1 MKSMLECFESNE
13 IFILNFWR
21 GIEYIAKN
29 LIEKKSSKPKLNN
42 ASGDRRSTIMIGS
55 VFENQKNSMFQMD
68 FCSAIIQNKGKIK
81 NQVLFF
87 ANRIMLMLFENPHQN
102 IIPNK
107 ISVLEFF
114 LSFLRN
120 TNQENIIIKT
130 CLMIRD
136 WKEKWPQLWHRSDF
150 DIALEESK

>member
-1 MKSMLECFESNE
+1 MLECFETNE

-29 LIEKKSSKPKLNN
+29 LIEKKNIKDKINKSTL
-42 ASGDRRSTIMIGS
+42 DRRSTLMMGS
-55 VFENQKNSMFQMD
+55 VFENQKNSMFQTD
-68 FCSAIIQNKGKIK
+68 FCSEIMQNKGKIK
-81 NQVLFF
+81 NQVLYF
-87 ANRIMLMLFENPHQN
+87 ANRIMLMLFENPQQN

-114 LSFLRN
+114 LNFLRN
-120 TNQENIIIKT
+120 TNQENVIIKT
-130 CLMIRD
+130 CLMIKD